1 MTTNQVF
8 QSVKEHGWRRG
19 LDNLLRAEFG
29 NWWKTNSWW
38 VQSLIWVGVINMIL
52 ANIVWGGDADA
63 PNAVGFYVLF
73 AGLFPP
79 IAIIIVLQ
87 DAIVGEKETGTAAW
101 VLSKPVSRSAF
112 ILSKLIALGVSTIA
126 TMVLFP
132 GIVAYIQMSLGAANW
147 LAPLNFLGGLAVIS
161 LYQLFYLTL
170 TLMLGTLFNHRG
182 PVIGIPLAL
191 AFTQSM
197 FVSLSPVLEKLLP
210 WSLIAPLDENGV
222 SIAEAII
229 HGTAIPQIAPIIA
242 TLVMV
247 VIFVVISL
255 WRFRQEEF

>member
-1 MTTNQVF
+1 MTTDQVF
-8 QSVKEHGWRRG
+8 QPVTERGWRRG
-19 LDNLLRAEFG
+19 LANLLRAEFG

-38 VQSLIWVGVINMIL
+38 VQSLIWIGVINMIL

-101 VLSKPVSRSAF
+101 VLSKPVSRNAF
-112 ILSKLIALGVSTIA
+112 VLSKLIAHGVSTIV

-147 LAPLNFLGGLAVIS
+147 LAPLNFLAGLAVIS
-161 LYQLFYLTL
+161 LYQLFFLTL
-170 TLMLGTLFNHRG
+170 TLMLGTLFHHRA

-197 FVSLSPVLEKLLP
+197 FVSLTPVLEKLLP

-229 HGTAIPQIAPIIA
+229 QGAAMPQLTPILSA
-242 TLVMV
+242 LVMV
-247 VIFVVISL
+247 VLFIVVSL
-255 WRFRQEEF
+255 WRFGQEEF

>member
-1 MTTNQVF
+1 MTTDHTF
-8 QSVKEHGWRRG
+8 QTVTERGWRQG
-19 LDNLLRAEFG
+19 LDNLLNAELG

-38 VQSLIWVGVINMIL
+38 VQSLIWIGVINMIL
-52 ANIVWGGDADA
+52 ANIVWGGDPDA
-63 PNAVGFYVLF
+63 PNAIGFYVLF

-79 IAIIIVLQ
+79 IAIIIIMQ

-112 ILSKLIALGVSTIA
+112 VLSKLMANGVSVLA

-132 GIVAYIQMSLGAANW
+132 GIVAYIQMSLGAGSW
-147 LAPLNFLGGLAVIS
+147 IAPLNFLGGLAIIS

-170 TLMLGTLFNHRG
+170 TLMLGTLFSHRG

-197 FVSLSPVLEKLLP
+197 FVSLTPVLGKLLP
-210 WSLIAPLDENGV
+210 WSLIAPLDEGGA

-229 HGTAIPQIAPIIA
+229 RGIAVPQFAPIVA
-242 TLVMV
+242 VLVMV
-247 VIFVVISL
+247 LAFIGISV
-255 WRFRQEEF
+255 WRFGKEEF